1 MGYFLAVALE
11 YVLNA
16 HIYYFVANLVAM
28 GIGGLLFNLSMI
40 DDIKNNFNS
49 VNEIVKRNGTLP
61 EIYKKIS
68 HSIQLHSNAKQL
80 SEMNGGT

>member
-1 MGYFLAVALE
+1 MGYLLAVALE
-11 YVLNA
+11 YVLNT

-49 VNEIVKRNGTLP
+49 INEIVESNGTLL
-61 EIYKKIS
+61 EIYRKIS
-68 HSIQLHSNAKQL
+68 HSIQLHSNARQL
-80 SEMNGGT
+80 SQMNGRT